1 MYGCCLSASTSSSS
15 ITFLK
20 TGNIISETFVLS
32 PPAPAVDFQHTP
44 VVNPSQ
50 INELSVWE
58 MTYECE
64 RTHTHI
70 YTLSLL
76 LSFSQPLPLSFF
88 LTLSLSLSLPVVS
101 LLSVL
106 FLPCSIL
113 HCSPQFLHRVKQ
125 HRGRPGGEFTIC
137 TCPSVCAHTQHT
149 CMHPHTH
156 AHAHTHS
163 ANKDTCSAAAYTPGF
178 LPAVNYCDHLFF
190 LLHHSR

>member
-1 MYGCCLSASTSSSS
+1 MNVSAHTHTYIHYLSPSVLLPASPS
-15 ITFLK
+15 L
-20 TGNIISETFVLS
+20 VLS
-32 PPAPAVDFQHTP
+32 H
-44 VVNPSQ
+44 
-50 INELSVWE
+50 
-58 MTYECE
+58 
-64 RTHTHI
+64 
-70 YTLSLL
+70 
-76 LSFSQPLPLSFF
+76 PLPV
-88 LTLSLSLSLPVVS
+88 TLSLPVVS